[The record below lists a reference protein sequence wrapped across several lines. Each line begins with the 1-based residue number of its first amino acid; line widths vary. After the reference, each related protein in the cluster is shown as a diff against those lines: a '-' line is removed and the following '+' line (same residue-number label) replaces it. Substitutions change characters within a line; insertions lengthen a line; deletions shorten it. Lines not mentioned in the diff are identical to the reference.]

1 MKRKNYLK
9 EDLSK
14 EEKVYLKKIIK
25 TGRYNF
31 IEKFNRDI
39 NETTITLD
47 EKIIMDRGSI
57 IDDVLEKC
65 LKELESAIS
74 FEETLSNPLL
84 YKYVKQLSVKEKK
97 IIFYLFWQNKQVNE
111 VAEIMNINRK
121 TVRENRDRALAK
133 IGEKLIK
140 GGFKYV

>member
-1 MKRKNYLK
+1 MKGKNYLK
-9 EDLSK
+9 GELSK
-14 EEKVYLKKIIK
+14 EEKVYLKK
-25 TGRYNF
+25 TVRTARYNF
-31 IEKFNRDI
+31 IERVNRDF
-39 NETTITLD
+39 NENTLELN
-47 EKIIMDRGSI
+47 EKIV
-57 IDDVLEKC
+57 IDKESVVNDVLENC

-84 YKYVKQLSVKEKK
+84 YKYVKQLSLREKK
-97 IIFYLFWQNKQVNE
+97 IIFYLFWNNKQINE

-121 TVRENRDRALAK
+121 TVRENRDKALAK